1 MTEIVMSKEKL
12 WSAFRKPGELF
23 LMVILNSI
31 FYFDEHVHISK
42 VFLILQILNSQSKFL
57 FIRFFVLLCFVF

>member
-12 WSAFRKPGELF
+12 WSTFRKPGELF

-31 FYFDEHVHISK
+31 FYFDEHV
-42 VFLILQILNSQSKFL
+42 VFFLILQILNSQSKFL